1 MRAGEVEAGRL
12 AGPRR
17 LKGAGCPRDP
27 KEERARRHVAGE
39 RRCHKPLPPQL
50 CVCRGGRGG
59 GAQGSPGPGRFVL
72 QDSGDSAPCKPLCR
86 VLPVGVRTLGHR
98 DSEAS
103 APSIFSLRYWS
114 PPEWG
119 GEEKAVGSNPADRQP
134 RFAIRA
140 PGSNSPTPSG
150 ASPLAPSP
158 SPGIQ
163 LGQSHRKKLAAPR
176 QVAAPTLR
184 A

>member
-1 MRAGEVEAGRL
+1 ML
-12 AGPRR
+12 AHDASREPAVPAIPKKNARGATW
-17 LKGAGCPRDP
+17 LGKGAAINPF
-27 KEERARRHVAGE
+27 
-39 RRCHKPLPPQL
+39 PLS
-50 CVCRGGRGG
+50 CVCVGGGRGG

-134 RFAIRA
+134 RFAIHA

>member
-1 MRAGEVEAGRL
+1 ML
-12 AGPRR
+12 AHDASREPAVPAIPKKNARGATW
-17 LKGAGCPRDP
+17 LGKGAAINPF
-27 KEERARRHVAGE
+27 
-39 RRCHKPLPPQL
+39 PLS
-50 CVCRGGRGG
+50 CVCVGVGGEG